1 MCPARRRGEIR
12 ASLYNACVEG
22 HVSAA
27 KLLLERGADRS
38 RVLGT
43 EKREGADFPP
53 AIDVLLADDAAPSGA
68 MMVMAP
74 S

>member
-1 MCPARRRGEIR
+1 M
-12 ASLYNACVEG
+12 VE
-22 HVSAA
+22 
-27 KLLLERGADRS
+27 LLLDRGADRS

-74 S
+74 P